1 MDMKPKKT
9 RRKVLSPLKLRRN
22 ILHMLLG
29 FLVLYISK
37 QYYWNIRWILFTFLI
52 IGMLLSLLSLRFK
65 LPFVYFML
73 KKFEKPQYIRK
84 FPGKGALFFIAGCL
98 LVLRIFPKSM
108 ALASIAILT
117 FADPIASISGVIF
130 GRFAHRKP
138 FNTLKKIE
146 GTIVGIAVGFFVASF
161 FVSYTEAIVA
171 SIAAMIAEALT
182 LRLGGDFVDDN
193 ITVPLA
199 AATLVYLKF
208 KLFPFI

>member
-1 MDMKPKKT
+1 
-9 RRKVLSPLKLRRN
+9 
-22 ILHMLLG
+22 MLLG
-29 FLVLYISK
+29 FSILYIAK
-37 QYYWNIRWILFTFLI
+37 NYYWNIRWILFTILAV
-52 IGMLLSLLSLRFK
+52 GMLLSLLSLRFK

-98 LVLRIFPKSM
+98 LVLKLFPKSM
-108 ALASIAILT
+108 AFASIAILT

-130 GRFAHRKP
+130 GRLAHRKP

-146 GTIVGIAVGFFVASF
+146 GTIVGAAVGIFAASF

-193 ITVPLA
+193 ISVPLA
-199 AATLVYLKF
+199 AATAMYLKF
-208 KLFPFI
+208 KLFPLI